1 MPRSGRTRTLGAL
14 VALVALLLGA
24 GCRYGY
30 GFAGGGLPTGVR
42 TAAVLPFD
50 NNTAVPELQREIAD
64 ALRSGLQRRLGLRS
78 APESRA
84 NAVVRGIIVTY
95 DADVPIAY
103 NADPTQSTSARRK
116 LVLTV
121 DVEIA
126 EQGSGTVLFARK
138 GMRAEGEYAEGAE
151 SLGRQQAIERIVNQ
165 VIEGAQSQW

>member
-1 MPRSGRTRTLGAL
+1 MRRSGIAEVRAAL
-14 VALVALLLGA
+14 CALALLALMG

-30 GFAGGGLPTGVR
+30 GFAGGGLPTNVR

-78 APESRA
+78 APEARA
-84 NAVVRGIIVTY
+84 NAIVRGTIVNY
-95 DADVPIAY
+95 EADVPVAY
-103 NADPTQSTSARRK
+103 NADPTQSTTARRK

-126 EQGSGTVLFARK
+126 EQQGGTVLFARK

-151 SLGRQQAIERIVNQ
+151 AVGRQQAIDRIVSQ

>member
-1 MPRSGRTRTLGAL
+1 MLT
-14 VALVALLLGA
+14 VAALLLLGG

-30 GFAGGGLPTGVR
+30 GFAGGGLPTNIR

-50 NNTAVPELQREIAD
+50 NNTPVAELQREIAD

-78 APESRA
+78 APEARA
-84 NAVVRGIIVTY
+84 NAIVRGTIVSY

-116 LVLTV
+116 LVITV

-126 EQGSGTVLFARK
+126 DQESGTILFARR
-138 GMRAEGEYAEGAE
+138 GLRAEGEYAEGAE
-151 SLGRQQAIERIVNQ
+151 SLGRQQAIERIVSQ

>member
-1 MPRSGRTRTLGAL
+1 MRRSGSASARAAL
-14 VALVALLLGA
+14 LALALLLPLG

-30 GFAGGGLPTGVR
+30 GFAGGGLPTNVR

-64 ALRSGLQRRLGLRS
+64 ALRTGLQRRLGLRS
-78 APESRA
+78 APEARA
-84 NAVVRGIIVTY
+84 NAIVRGTIVNY
-95 DADVPIAY
+95 DADVPVAY
-103 NADPTQSTSARRK
+103 NADPTQSTTARRK

-126 EQGSGTVLFARK
+126 EQQSGTVLFARK

-151 SLGRQQAIERIVNQ
+151 ALGRQQAIDRIVSQ

>member
-1 MPRSGRTRTLGAL
+1 MRRSGSANARAL
-14 VALVALLLGA
+14 VVALAGLLLA
-24 GCRYGY
+24 TGCRYGY
-30 GFAGGGLPTGVR
+30 GFAGGGLPTNVR

-78 APESRA
+78 APEARA
-84 NAVVRGIIVTY
+84 NAIVSGAIVSY

-103 NADPTQSTSARRK
+103 NADPSQSTSARRK

-121 DVEIA
+121 DVQITDQE
-126 EQGSGTVLFARK
+126 SGTVLFARK
-138 GMRAEGEYAEGAE
+138 GLRAEGEYAEGAE
-151 SLGRQQAIERIVNQ
+151 PVGRQQAIDRIVSQ